1 MKLLH
6 FPQDRYFADD
16 VGLDRPSLNSGIAQM
31 LIDPECTPR
40 HAWAA
45 HPKLGGAAQ
54 KDDEDAEE
62 EADAGKVHFDI
73 GHAIHREIL
82 GRGSEYVACEFR
94 DWRTKAA
101 RATRDAIRADGKTP
115 LLQHHYDKIV
125 PIAAS
130 ARLYMASEGL
140 PPMDEWETEVVY
152 TGETRHGWPTRCMV
166 DAWHPGL
173 RIRMDLKSAVS
184 LSDRSIQKK
193 LYEDGYAFQD
203 EWYQRGTAF
212 NGDEADQR
220 LILFID
226 KSGMHLHRIVSSDP
240 FGQSIV
246 SAMADRAE
254 EVWNECMT
262 NGFRGWPGG
271 VSYSTPSEWWVKSK
285 SEYGSYEIEV
295 SHV

>member
-1 MKLLH
+1 MKHLN

-31 LIDPECTPR
+31 LIDPECTPK
-40 HAWAA
+40 HAWAK
-45 HPKLGGAAQ
+45 HPRLGGAP
-54 KDDEDAEE
+54 DPDEEGSEDE
-62 EADAGKVHFDI
+62 EADSGKVHFDI

-101 RATRDAIRADGKTP
+101 RAARDAIRGDGKTP

-166 DAWHPGL
+166 DARRHRQRL
-173 RIRMDLKSAVS
+173 DLKSAAN
-184 LSDRSIQKK
+184 LSDRSIQKAM
-193 LYEDGYAFQD
+193 YEGGYAFQD
-203 EWYQRGTAF
+203 EFYQRITAQ
-212 NGDEADQR
+212 NGDEADER
-220 LILFID
+220 FILFID
-226 KSGMHLHRIVSSDP
+226 KSPPYCHRLVRADP
-240 FGQSIV
+240 FGQSIIQRMV
-246 SAMADRAE
+246 DRAE
-254 EVWNECMT
+254 EVWDECMR
-262 NGFRGWPGG
+262 NGFRAWPDG
-271 VSYSTPSEWWVKSK
+271 VSDITPPDWWVKAK
-285 SEYGSYEIEV
+285 GEYV
-295 SHV
+295 